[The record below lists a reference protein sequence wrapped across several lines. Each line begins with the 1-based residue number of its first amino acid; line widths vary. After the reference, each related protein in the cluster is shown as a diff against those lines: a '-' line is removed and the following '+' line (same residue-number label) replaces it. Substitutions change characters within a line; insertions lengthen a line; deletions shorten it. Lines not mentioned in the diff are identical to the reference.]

1 MDQKPPS
8 PSATIAMG
16 AIAAAIG
23 FFYLLVGL
31 GLVPSRPHAEL
42 WVALVVGVCFLF
54 GGLAVMLPAIVTGE
68 VSSDGSLPAGAP
80 SWLRGIQLLLVLT
93 ILACLAIIGSFVA
106 FGPGS
111 RSFSI
116 SLPFFSSSGG
126 SEVLGRAVFGF
137 GILTWFGLIAAAVS
151 GWRRLVSR
159 NKA

>member
-31 GLVPSRPHAEL
+31 GLVPSRPHAE
-42 WVALVVGVCFLF
+42 LF